1 METRKPRRPAIID
14 PETLEYL
21 EGEEDPALSSE
32 SAHTSAR
39 ILVKAPREE
48 WSDPDAET
56 RERLLSYLKT
66 HGIDDLA
73 ELWSHSPAE
82 TLPGTLWRL
91 LLIDEWIKRFPQGV
105 SRRFQQGLTSPKLS
119 QFIDV
124 QGART
129 LDFPD
134 WHKRLGTIM
143 TGDFTGDFADF
154 LEESQAVLRVLAAS
168 EEVWM
173 KEDPTNP
180 LANPVTM
187 RDDALMNTAQELFD
201 SATLYR
207 EGRLR

>member
-1 METRKPRRPAIID
+1 M
-14 PETLEYL
+14 
-21 EGEEDPALSSE
+21 
-32 SAHTSAR
+32 
-39 ILVKAPREE
+39 
-48 WSDPDAET
+48 
-56 RERLLSYLKT
+56 
-66 HGIDDLA
+66 
-73 ELWSHSPAE
+73 
-82 TLPGTLWRL
+82 
-91 LLIDEWIKRFPQGV
+91 
-105 SRRFQQGLTSPKLS
+105 
-119 QFIDV
+119 
-124 QGART
+124 
-129 LDFPD
+129 DFLG